1 MDATYS
7 GYPCAK
13 LFYHPI
19 DAALRWCNLMAHERD
34 ILHAVWQRPALLA
47 TLYRQWPELAVTT
60 EMLFDAVRND
70 ELPYGSLGV
79 AVPRG
84 TRVDEALLTIRHGD
98 LKRWMTLYHPDQHPP
113 FLFGS
118 ASRPQETVSLQAYQ
132 ALQADRDALQLQLK
146 HTQAAHQQLLDE
158 LKAVGLEREALK
170 RINPSQGRLSERCEL
185 TYHRIIGALVQL
197 LLGRSPA
204 GKPYSVF
211 ESQAAVVCALV
222 AHHPGVPGLTKRTLD
237 QKFALGKRSL
247 MQR

>member
-1 MDATYS
+1 MYATYS
-7 GYPCAK
+7 GAK

-19 DAALRWCNLMAHERD
+19 DAALRWCNLIAHERE
-34 ILHAVWQRPALLA
+34 ILHAAWQRPCLLSK
-47 TLYRQWPELAVTT
+47 LFRQWPELAATT
-60 EMLFDAVRND
+60 ETLFDAVRND
-70 ELPYGSLGV
+70 ELPYGSLGI

-84 TRVDEALLTIRHGD
+84 TPVDDALLTIRHCD
-98 LKRWMTLYHPDQHPP
+98 LKRWMLLYHPDQRPA

-118 ASRPQETVSLQAYQ
+118 GTERQETVSLQAYQ

-146 HTQAAHQQLLDE
+146 HSQAAHQQLLDE

-170 RINPSQGRLSERCEL
+170 RMNPSLGRLSDRCEL
-185 TYHRIIGALVQL
+185 TYQRIIGALVQL

-204 GKPYSVF
+204 GKPYSMF

-222 AHHPGVPGLTKRTLD
+222 AHHPGVAGLTKRTLD

-247 MQR
+247 MQP